1 MTNSHNL
8 DIVRYMQ
15 ILISLALTTL
25 AVTVAAYITP
35 GAEVDSLLT
44 ALIVAVVLGFMNAV
58 VKPILLLLTLPINIL
73 TLGLFTIVI
82 NLLLLVGAEMLVPGF
97 ALGGFLSV
105 IIFAVVL
112 SLLNTFLGNMTDS
125 K

>member
-1 MTNSHNL
+1 
-8 DIVRYMQ
+8 MQ